1 MTPSAGAPAKLIHA
15 SSPATGSSPG
25 VAILLCTFNGED
37 FLQKQLES
45 IVAQTHNNWVI
56 HVSDDGSNDS
66 TTSILNSYQESLGH
80 HRFKIYEGPKL
91 GFAKNFLSLIKNESI
106 NGDYFAFSDQDD
118 VWHSTKLERGISSL
132 KTLECSLPALYCSR
146 VRLINAEGQLV
157 GMSPLRSK
165 TPSFK
170 NALVQSIAGGN
181 TMLINPP
188 ARDLLAMTP
197 NDVSVA
203 AHDWLT
209 YLLVTASGGFVIY
222 DKTPSL
228 DYRQHENNLIGNKTG
243 ILGILG
249 ILPRLKSITTERFSL
264 WTDQNCYLL
273 NKLDNQLTKDNH
285 NTLKSYEELRHS
297 GLITRI
303 KLLYRIGLYRQGTLD
318 NFLFILA
325 LILKKI

>member
-1 MTPSAGAPAKLIHA
+1 MTHSAGAQAKSTLP
-15 SSPATGSSPG
+15 SSPTTGSSPR
-25 VAILLCTFNGED
+25 VAILLCTFNGKN

-45 IVAQTHNNWVI
+45 IIAQTHKNWVI
-56 HVSDDGSNDS
+56 HASDDGSNDS
-66 TTSILNSYQESLGH
+66 TTSILNSYQNSLGQ

-91 GFAKNFLSLIKNESI
+91 GFAKNFLSLIKNDSI
-106 NGDYFAFSDQDD
+106 SGDYFAFSDQDD
-118 VWHSTKLERGISSL
+118 IWQSNKLERGISNL
-132 KTLECSLPALYCSR
+132 KTLDCSLPALYCSR
-146 VRLINAEGQLV
+146 VRLINADGKLV

-188 ARDLLAMTP
+188 ARDLLALTP

-228 DYRQHENNLIGNKTG
+228 DYRQHENNLIGNKTS
-243 ILGILG
+243 ILGN
-249 ILPRLKSITTERFSL
+249 LPRIKSMTTERFSL
-264 WTDQNCYLL
+264 WIDQNCDLL
-273 NKLDNQLTKDNH
+273 NKLDSQLTKDNY
-285 NTLKSYEELRHS
+285 NTLKAYEKLRRS

-303 KLLYRIGLYRQGTLD
+303 KLLYRIGLYRQDTFD

-325 LILKKI
+325 VIFKKI

>member
-1 MTPSAGAPAKLIHA
+1 MTLSAGAQAKLTHA

-25 VAILLCTFNGED
+25 VAILLCTFNGKN

-45 IVAQTHNNWVI
+45 IVAQTHKNWVI

-66 TTSILNSYQESLGH
+66 TTSILNFYHDSLGE
-80 HRFKIYEGPKL
+80 HRLKIYEGPKL

-106 NGDYFAFSDQDD
+106 KGDYFAFSDQDD
-118 VWHSTKLERGISSL
+118 VWHSTKLERGISKL
-132 KTLECSLPALYCSR
+132 QTLECSLPALYCSR

-170 NALVQSIAGGN
+170 NALVESIAGGN
-181 TMLINPP
+181 TMLINPR

-197 NDVSVA
+197 NDASVV

-209 YLLVTASGGFVIY
+209 YLLVTASGGAVIY

-228 DYRQHENNLIGNKTG
+228 DYRQHENNLIGNKAG
-243 ILGILG
+243 ILRNL
-249 ILPRLKSITTERFSL
+249 LRLKSMTTERFSL
-264 WTDQNCYLL
+264 WNDKNCYLL
-273 NKLDNQLTKDNH
+273 NELYNQLTKDNH
-285 NTLKSYEELRHS
+285 NTLKTYEELRRS
-297 GLITRI
+297 GLTTRI
-303 KLLYRIGLYRQGTLD
+303 KLHYQIGLYRQGALD
-318 NFLFILA
+318 NLLLMLA
-325 LILKKI
+325 VILKKI

>member
-1 MTPSAGAPAKLIHA
+1 MTPSAGAPTKLTHV
-15 SSPATGSSPG
+15 SSPSTGSSPG
-25 VAILLCTFNGED
+25 VAILLCTFNGKD

-45 IVAQTHNNWVI
+45 IVAQTHKNWVI
-56 HVSDDGSNDS
+56 HASDDGSNDN
-66 TTSILNSYQESLGH
+66 TTSILNSYQESLGQ

-106 NGDYFAFSDQDD
+106 SGDYFAFSDQDD
-118 VWHSTKLERGISSL
+118 VWHSTKLERGISNL
-132 KTLECSLPALYCSR
+132 KTLEHSLPALYCSR

-181 TMLINPP
+181 TMLINPA

-197 NDVSVA
+197 NNVSVV

-209 YLLVTASGGFVIY
+209 YLLVTAAGGFVIY

-243 ILGILG
+243 ILGNL
-249 ILPRLKSITTERFSL
+249 LRLKSVTTERFSL
-264 WTDQNCYLL
+264 WNDQNCYLL
-273 NKLDNQLTKDNH
+273 NKLGNQLTKDNH
-285 NTLKSYEELRHS
+285 NTLKSYEKLRRS

-318 NFLFILA
+318 NFLFTLA
-325 LILKKI
+325 VILKKI